1 MSAAKLNTS
10 LANYEYESGNLLQNK
25 TLDTNPSTGE
35 FIIVDPLSTPFGV
48 DKSTNFHNSYL
59 KKVAGNNV
67 PHASSM
73 QILPSSIDD
82 NEGRYQGCG
91 HQPTPLKR
99 GKNNSQLRSQAD
111 FVSFI
116 QNTSKIIS

>member
-1 MSAAKLNTS
+1 MLMQ
-10 LANYEYESGNLLQNK
+10 QNK

-35 FIIVDPLSTPFGV
+35 FILVDPLCTPFTV
-48 DKSTNFHNSYL
+48 DKSTKFHNSYL

-82 NEGRYQGCG
+82 NEGRY
-91 HQPTPLKR
+91 
-99 GKNNSQLRSQAD
+99 
-111 FVSFI
+111 
-116 QNTSKIIS
+116 